1 MPARRGGPCP
11 CCRAWARVF
20 VARAIAW
27 RCEAG
32 VCTVGVSPAF
42 FVLVVTGALFA
53 SGAGAFCFFGFGIK
67 AFQCSRIDERMF
79 GQLQPVLK
87 SEDDAD
93 EGVVVRGTEPVVRGA
108 RVRAR

>member
-1 MPARRGGPCP
+1 MAEQCWSGVRARLLTCLPAVAG
-11 CCRAWARVF
+11 RAPT
-20 VARAIAW
+20 VA
-27 RCEAG
+27 E
-32 VCTVGVSPAF
+32 P
-42 FVLVVTGALFA
+42 A

-79 GQLQPVLK
+79 GQLQAFLE

-108 RVRAR
+108 RARAR